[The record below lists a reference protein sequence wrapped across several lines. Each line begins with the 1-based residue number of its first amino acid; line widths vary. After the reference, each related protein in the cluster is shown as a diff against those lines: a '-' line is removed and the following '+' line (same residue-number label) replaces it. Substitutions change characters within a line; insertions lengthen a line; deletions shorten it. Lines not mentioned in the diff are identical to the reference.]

1 METRDQ
7 RASAG
12 SAAPSSKGATSTV
25 QSVFH
30 RQVLP
35 GRAFAASIWRE
46 PATEFAALPPRSRLP
61 TLLRPLPLSRWRARP
76 KPNQGLLT
84 HDRRGPRAACRFL
97 QPIRPTSTTAQS
109 SKPRPPRPWS
119 PTCAAVRYPRT
130 WVRETFHEPGSV
142 NIPRTWVREH
152 STYLGSWNGARVAV
166 LRGTANRDF
175 TGQGPARACAFARLP
190 PPRSLAVEA
199 SPQPDR
205 LEHLMSRARDDTGR
219 SCLHRRSAPNG
230 TPCLR
235 ARQRAPLAQDP
246 PLGSPHASSREG
258 DHDPPHPRCLPP
270 PDHPVRG
277 WSLSHKL
284 SPACGLETGR
294 LFDLTQWQPVTG
306 MQSVSTRVRWSYQ
319 LESR

>member
-1 METRDQ
+1 METRDR

-12 SAAPSSKGATSTV
+12 SAAPSSKGAASTV

-119 PTCAAVRYPRT
+119 PTCAAVR
-130 WVRETFHEPGSV
+130 FHEPRFLKRSTNLGPW
-142 NIPRTWVREH
+142 NIPRTWVR
-152 STYLGSWNGARVAV
+152 GAE
-166 LRGTANRDF
+166 RGWPCF
-175 TGQGPARACAFARLP
+175 
-190 PPRSLAVEA
+190 EA
-199 SPQPDR
+199 QPT
-205 LEHLMSRARDDTGR
+205 EISRARGLR
-219 SCLHRRSAPNG
+219 GLAPS
-230 TPCLR
+230 R
-235 ARQRAPLAQDP
+235 
-246 PLGSPHASSREG
+246 GSPRRDRSRWRLHPNPIDSNTSCRELVTIQVGVACTAGALQMERPGYAPASE
-258 DHDPPHPRCLPP
+258 PRL
-270 PDHPVRG
+270 R
-277 WSLSHKL
+277 
-284 SPACGLETGR
+284 R
-294 LFDLTQWQPVTG
+294 
-306 MQSVSTRVRWSYQ
+306 TRR
-319 LESR
+319 